1 MHHEGN
7 ITATMIHH
15 EGNSNDDND
24 DIQIDKL
31 DLHFNMELSKI
42 GMKQELS
49 RKRKRNSTRQ
59 VAVH

>member
-7 ITATMIHH
+7 
-15 EGNSNDDND
+15 SND

>member
-1 MHHEGN
+1 MRV
-7 ITATMIHH
+7 TD
-15 EGNSNDDND
+15 SND